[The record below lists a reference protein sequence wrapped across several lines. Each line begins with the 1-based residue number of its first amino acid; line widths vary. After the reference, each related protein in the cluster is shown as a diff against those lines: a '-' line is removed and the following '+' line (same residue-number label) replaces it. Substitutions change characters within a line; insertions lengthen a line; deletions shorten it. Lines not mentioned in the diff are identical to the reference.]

1 MKTEVIGRNMEIT
14 PAIRQYAESKFEKLL
29 RHFDR
34 IQEITLTVVKDNHHH
49 KGRFSVELR
58 VDVEKHEDFISSEKN
73 VDLYAAIDRVV
84 DKGVR
89 QLTDFKE
96 RLKQGNR

>member
-1 MKTEVIGRNMEIT
+1 MKTEVVGRNIEIT
-14 PAIRQYAESKFEKLL
+14 PAIRQYAESKFEKLT

-49 KGRFSVELR
+49 KGEFEVELR
-58 VDVEKHEDFISSEKN
+58 IDVEKHEDFVSSEKHL
-73 VDLYAAIDRVV
+73 DLYAAIDGVI

-89 QLTDFKE
+89 QLTQYKE

>member
-1 MKTEVIGRNMEIT
+1 MKTEVIGRNIQIT
-14 PAIRQYAESKFEKLL
+14 PAIRQYAESKFDKLM

-49 KGRFSVELR
+49 KGQYSVELR
-58 VDVEKHEDFISSEKN
+58 VDVEKHDDFVSSEKH
-73 VDLYAAIDRVV
+73 VDLYAAIDGVI